1 METPDQS
8 EVWLNVRRVEY
19 PTPVPV
25 GSRLQV
31 AKDKAG
37 ESQGGDEGGHGG
49 SEVIA
54 KNRYIV
60 EVFPVETA
68 ELVPGVVA
76 LLAV

>member
-1 METPDQS
+1 M
-8 EVWLNVRRVEY
+8 
-19 PTPVPV
+19 
-25 GSRLQV
+25 QV

-54 KNRYIV
+54 KNRYMV
-60 EVFPVETA
+60 EVLAIETA

-76 LLAV
+76 LLAVWTTGTCARRGFD